1 MPSRIIPWKAKPRPA
16 RGLLHLTA
24 SLRAIRPRIWRS
36 FVVPEK
42 VSLAKLHR
50 VLQVLFDWENQH
62 LHFFQF
68 GALRFAPKA
77 QAGKDL
83 EDIAPLGDDYRGITL
98 AQFALDLG
106 DQFAYTYDMGD
117 EWVVDLVVD
126 GAQEGLTPVWCW
138 CTSGERAGP
147 PENCGGPHIF
157 ESIAPFLPGA
167 LDPDDP
173 WMRQMFPPDYNPSYF
188 DLETL
193 NKNLARL
200 R

>member
-1 MPSRIIPWKAKPRPA
+1 MRNRVIPWKAKPRPA

-24 SLRAIRPRIWRS
+24 SLRGLRPRIWRS

-62 LHFFQF
+62 LHYFQF
-68 GALRFAPKA
+68 GALRFAPKLPRDEEFE
-77 QAGKDL
+77 GL
-83 EDIAPLGDDYRGITL
+83 PPLGDDYRGITL
-98 AQFALDLG
+98 AQFTLDLG
-106 DQFAYTYDMGD
+106 DRFAYTYDMGD
-117 EWVVDLVVD
+117 EWVVDLEVD

-138 CTSGERAGP
+138 CTSGARAGP
-147 PENCGGPHIF
+147 PENCGGPPVF
-157 ESIAPFLPGA
+157 EAMAPLLPLGFDA
-167 LDPDDP
+167 EDR
-173 WMRQMFPPDYNPSYF
+173 WMREMFPPDYNPSHF

-193 NKNLARL
+193 NKALARL